1 MASCGGKYKI
11 TGKTNLIPDGET
23 ILLQKQNN
31 EQFEIVDSATVTNGS
46 FSFKGEQK
54 SPTIAIL
61 VHLNDKQSQIP
72 PQLIAL
78 EKGDI
83 YVTLDSVSHISGTP
97 LNDRLQ
103 MYETKRRSY
112 DTRIRN
118 ITNRYLK
125 DYLSGQLSDSTFVI
139 LKKAFDKEQ
148 KGLETLT
155 RNYILANTDNVTSI
169 YLFLQNSFLFSP
181 EEQRELIAHAAPSF
195 KKNPAVKKVSHML
208 DRLKNV
214 EPGMPYIDLPLQ
226 TIEGKETSLSTYIDK
241 GKYILLDFWASWCP
255 PCRRQTPYL
264 KQLFERYDKR
274 QFSIVGISFD
284 TNREEWKEYM
294 QKITI
299 QGRGGTDFRP
309 VFELIRK
316 EQEKRELRNLKALIY
331 FTDGDG
337 IYPRQKP
344 DYETA
349 FVFVKKTENMRLVP
363 DWAYKLV
370 IGERTKI

>member
-1 MASCGGKYKI
+1 MKKRQLIWIGLIGVIMASCGGKYKI

-54 SPTIAIL
+54 SPAIAIL

-78 EKGDI
+78 EEGDI

-139 LKKAFDKEQ
+139 LKKAFDHSK
-148 KGLETLT
+148 L
-155 RNYILANTDNVTSI
+155 YS
-169 YLFLQNSFLFSP
+169 
-181 EEQRELIAHAAPSF
+181 
-195 KKNPAVKKVSHML
+195 
-208 DRLKNV
+208 
-214 EPGMPYIDLPLQ
+214 
-226 TIEGKETSLSTYIDK
+226 
-241 GKYILLDFWASWCP
+241 GKYRQRNFYLSVSTKQFFILPRRTARANR
-255 PCRRQTPYL
+255 PC
-264 KQLFERYDKR
+264 
-274 QFSIVGISFD
+274 SSF
-284 TNREEWKEYM
+284 
-294 QKITI
+294 
-299 QGRGGTDFRP
+299 F
-309 VFELIRK
+309 
-316 EQEKRELRNLKALIY
+316 
-331 FTDGDG
+331 
-337 IYPRQKP
+337 
-344 DYETA
+344 
-349 FVFVKKTENMRLVP
+349 
-363 DWAYKLV
+363 
-370 IGERTKI
+370 

>member
-1 MASCGGKYKI
+1 MNENH
-11 TGKTNLIPDGET
+11 TNQQGLTLEEIAVH
-23 ILLQKQNN
+23 KQNN

-54 SPTIAIL
+54 SPAIAIL

-78 EKGDI
+78 EEGDI

-214 EPGMPYIDLPLQ
+214 EPGIYTVSVSANYYEAL
-226 TIEGKETSLSTYIDK
+226 TT
-241 GKYILLDFWASWCP
+241 
-255 PCRRQTPYL
+255 
-264 KQLFERYDKR
+264 
-274 QFSIVGISFD
+274 
-284 TNREEWKEYM
+284 EE
-294 QKITI
+294 
-299 QGRGGTDFRP
+299 FAH
-309 VFELIRK
+309 L
-316 EQEKRELRNLKALIY
+316 
-331 FTDGDG
+331 
-337 IYPRQKP
+337 
-344 DYETA
+344 
-349 FVFVKKTENMRLVP
+349 
-363 DWAYKLV
+363 
-370 IGERTKI
+370 

>member
-1 MASCGGKYKI
+1 MKKRQLIWIGLIGVIMASCGGKYKI

-195 KKNPAVKKVSHML
+195 KKNPAVKKSFPHV
-208 DRLKNV
+208 
-214 EPGMPYIDLPLQ
+214 G
-226 TIEGKETSLSTYIDK
+226 ST
-241 GKYILLDFWASWCP
+241 
-255 PCRRQTPYL
+255 
-264 KQLFERYDKR
+264 
-274 QFSIVGISFD
+274 
-284 TNREEWKEYM
+284 
-294 QKITI
+294 
-299 QGRGGTDFRP
+299 
-309 VFELIRK
+309 
-316 EQEKRELRNLKALIY
+316 EKRRTRYAVYRLT
-331 FTDGDG
+331 FTDNRRERDFFIDIYRQREIYSPRLLG
-337 IYPRQKP
+337 IMVSPLS
-344 DYETA
+344 
-349 FVFVKKTENMRLVP
+349 KTNSLF
-363 DWAYKLV
+363 KT
-370 IGERTKI
+370 IIRTI

>member
-1 MASCGGKYKI
+1 MKKRQLIWIGLIGVIMASCGGKYKI

-181 EEQRELIAHAAPSF
+181 EEQRELI
-195 KKNPAVKKVSHML
+195 V
-208 DRLKNV
+208 
-214 EPGMPYIDLPLQ
+214 
-226 TIEGKETSLSTYIDK
+226 
-241 GKYILLDFWASWCP
+241 
-255 PCRRQTPYL
+255 
-264 KQLFERYDKR
+264 
-274 QFSIVGISFD
+274 
-284 TNREEWKEYM
+284 
-294 QKITI
+294 
-299 QGRGGTDFRP
+299 
-309 VFELIRK
+309 
-316 EQEKRELRNLKALIY
+316 
-331 FTDGDG
+331 
-337 IYPRQKP
+337 
-344 DYETA
+344 
-349 FVFVKKTENMRLVP
+349 
-363 DWAYKLV
+363 
-370 IGERTKI
+370 